1 MKQFTYFLVALIYGL
16 TSTLSWAGCADLSS
30 VTKWSRI
37 DTHKIIMYR
46 GSTAI
51 ALIDIPYCY
60 IYTSSDIKLVKDY
73 VCNWDKII
81 VEGEVCD
88 IRSVEKL

>member
-1 MKQFTYFLVALIYGL
+1 MMKRTSLFFSLII
-16 TSTLSWAGCADLSS
+16 SMSSLSGWAGCADLGSI
-30 VTKWSRI
+30 TKWVRI

-51 ALIDIPYCY
+51 AMLDIPYCY
-60 IYTSSDIKLVKDY
+60 IYPTSEIKVVNDY

-88 IRSVEKL
+88 IRNVEGF